1 MTENG
6 SGLAALSG
14 LDDPVRRGLYEL
26 VAGRH
31 EPVGRDEAA
40 AATGIGRPLA
50 AYHLD
55 KLVELGLLTASYR
68 RPSGRG
74 GPGAGRPAKV
84 YSRSAREFAV
94 TVPPRE
100 YELAARLLAVA
111 VESDSSGASE
121 TALRDAA
128 WQYGAGLG
136 QDRPAGDAAPVTA
149 VLREHGFE
157 PCAGEAG
164 LIRLRNCPFH
174 QLAARH
180 PEIVCGMNLALIE
193 GVVAGL
199 GATGMRPALDPGPGR
214 CCVVITTDGPA
225 AADDEDEP
233 QPTGAP

>member
-1 MTENG
+1 VPENG

-14 LDDPVRRGLYEL
+14 LDDPVRRRLYEL
-26 VAGRH
+26 VAGSD

-40 AATGIGRPLA
+40 AATGIGRALA

-55 KLVELGLLTASYR
+55 KLVGLGLLTASYQ

-84 YSRSAREFAV
+84 YTRSAREFAV

-100 YELAARLLAVA
+100 YELAARLLARA
-111 VESDSSGASE
+111 VESDRSGASRA
-121 TALRDAA
+121 ALHDAA

-136 QDRPAGDAAPVTA
+136 RGDAGSAAAAPAVAA
-149 VLREHGFE
+149 VLRDHGFE
-157 PCAGEAG
+157 PCQGEAG

-174 QLAARH
+174 QLAAGH
-180 PEIVCGMNLALIE
+180 QEIVCGMNLALIE

-199 GATGMRPALDPGPGR
+199 GATGMRPGLDPGPGR
-214 CCVVITTDGPA
+214 CCVVIESGDP
-225 AADDEDEP
+225 ADDGDEP

>member
-1 MTENG
+1 M
-6 SGLAALSG
+6 
-14 LDDPVRRGLYEL
+14 
-26 VAGRH
+26 
-31 EPVGRDEAA
+31 
-40 AATGIGRPLA
+40 
-50 AYHLD
+50 
-55 KLVELGLLTASYR
+55 
-68 RPSGRG
+68 
-74 GPGAGRPAKV
+74 
-84 YSRSAREFAV
+84 

-111 VESDSSGASE
+111 VESDSQRGEPRA
-121 TALRDAA
+121 ALHDAA
-128 WQYGAGLG
+128 WRYGAGLG
-136 QDRPAGDAAPVTA
+136 QDRPAGECGAPAAAA